1 MRTLLRWLAHT
12 FDRLNGSAP
21 MPSLERA
28 PGISASDYDQLQR
41 SMVR

>member
-12 FDRLNGSAP
+12 LDRLNGSSP
-21 MPSLERA
+21 LPLLERA
-28 PGISASDYDQLQR
+28 PGISVSDYDQLQR